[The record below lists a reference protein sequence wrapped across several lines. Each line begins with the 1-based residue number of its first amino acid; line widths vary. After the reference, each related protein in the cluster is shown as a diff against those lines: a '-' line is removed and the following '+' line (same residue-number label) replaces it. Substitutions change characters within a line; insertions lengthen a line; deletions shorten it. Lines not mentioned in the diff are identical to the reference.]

1 MKVIKTL
8 NEIEATPFAATI
20 GNFDG
25 VHLGHREILSGIKE
39 QCQVDGLS
47 FVVITF
53 VPHPTCILRPQ
64 DHFLINSYKER
75 REMLET
81 MGVDFL
87 YEINF
92 TRDFSTQKPED
103 FLATYLFSNPSLKKL
118 FMGYDFAFGANK
130 SGDFSLVK
138 EYSKQQNVQV
148 YRLDEYQKGEHKVS
162 STMVRDLVK
171 AGEVQKA
178 QQLLG
183 RKFTLSGRVTK
194 GEGRGRQLSFPTA
207 NLEYLI
213 ERLVPKS
220 GVYVTEVRLRTG
232 VFGSVTNIGYNPT
245 FNNDQLTRVE
255 THILDFNKDIYGE
268 EIEIIFHQR
277 LRDERKFSSVE
288 ALVKQIGED
297 VRSGREFFK

>member
-8 NEIEATPFAATI
+8 KEIEATPFAATI

-25 VHLGHREILSGIKE
+25 VHLGHKEILAGIKE
-39 QCQVDGLS
+39 QCEAEGLS

-75 REMLET
+75 RGMLEKL
-81 MGVDFL
+81 GVNFL

-92 TRDFSTQKPED
+92 TRDFSTQQPED
-103 FLATYLFSNPSLKKL
+103 FLATYLFSNPNLKKL

-130 SGDFSLVK
+130 SGDFALVK
-138 EYSKQQNVQV
+138 DYSKKQNVDV

-162 STMVRDLVK
+162 STMVRGFVR
-171 AGEVQKA
+171 AGDVEKA

-183 RKFTLSGRVTK
+183 RNFTLSGRVTK
-194 GEGRGRQLSFPTA
+194 GAGRGRQLSFPTA

-232 VFGSVTNIGYNPT
+232 TFGSVTNIGYNPT

-255 THILDFNKDIYGE
+255 THILDFNNDIYGE

-277 LRDERKFSSVE
+277 LRDERKFPSVE
-288 ALVKQIGED
+288 ALINQIGDD
-297 VRSGREFFK
+297 VRSAREFFK